1 MARTEQGLRDW
12 EEVEVRVRGLVRL
25 ERIWGRSG
33 GRFGGSS
40 SNVGAGTMS
49 NFSATNLSSS
59 NLTSGGGSTG
69 GEEREKRL
77 FCEALKDGYVLCQ

>member
-1 MARTEQGLRDW
+1 M
-12 EEVEVRVRGLVRL
+12 RVRGLIRL

-40 SNVGAGTMS
+40 SNVGAGMS

-59 NLTSGGGSTG
+59 NLTSGGGG